1 MHCSSRNG
9 NWFEGKTEIQ
19 GNLGARPLPF
29 PQKTKINAVWGYPD
43 VNFMEIKLNF
53 FVLTTTDWNHVSDN
67 QVKAPIL
74 EMTDLYLKHHLTQM
88 HTLLLSHLNRRLGPA
103 MYAIK
108 IKNCNITKPGAG
120 AFQAPLSP
128 HTFTPSSTGLL
139 VQWPSSYWKV
149 CRCLGLCSSFCFF
162 QTTHIKGVS
171 SPTRP
176 ARLPFTDTHSHLLA
190 QPLSSIFLP
199 WFSTWVTDT
208 TNLSL
213 SELLEHLLFLS
224 RNMVQKRVGMTVFK
238 PNTCL
243 QARVTAAAVFTI
255 DLSRP

>member
-1 MHCSSRNG
+1 MPPS
-9 NWFEGKTEIQ
+9 
-19 GNLGARPLPF
+19 LPPF

-88 HTLLLSHLNRRLGPA
+88 HTLLLSHLNRRFGPA
-103 MYAIK
+103 MYATK

-171 SPTRP
+171 RVPPDQSGY
-176 ARLPFTDTHSHLLA
+176 HLLIPTPIYWHSRCH
-190 QPLSSIFLP
+190 QFFYHGFQLEWPIRRIFH
-199 WFSTWVTDT
+199 FQ
-208 TNLSL
+208 N
-213 SELLEHLLFLS
+213 
-224 RNMVQKRVGMTVFK
+224 
-238 PNTCL
+238 C
-243 QARVTAAAVFTI
+243 
-255 DLSRP
+255 